1 MLAVP
6 QPESLLY
13 PEFLLAVELPEYG
26 SAVWTSVA
34 AVAEAASATSAT
46 LSKTLT

>member
-1 MLAVP
+1 MP

-13 PEFLLAVELPEYG
+13 PESLLAVELSEYG

-34 AVAEAASATSAT
+34 VVAEAALATSAT
-46 LSKTLT
+46 LTKTLT